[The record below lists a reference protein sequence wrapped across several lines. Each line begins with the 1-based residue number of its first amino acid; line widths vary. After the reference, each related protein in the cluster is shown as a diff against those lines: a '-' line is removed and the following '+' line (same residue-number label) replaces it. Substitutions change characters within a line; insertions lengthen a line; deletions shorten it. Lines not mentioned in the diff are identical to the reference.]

1 MHGLKSSMTSP
12 HNIALCQVLCITD
25 TVIIGDLTIFSRK
38 ILGNGFFGTV
48 FEGQWHKKP
57 CAVKVLSPLGQEL
70 LTGLPITQQDNV
82 QEEAL
87 LKFKKECDFMKSY
100 EHPNIVAYYN
110 TVFYPD
116 CNLPVLVMELMQTS
130 LRRYIHEGA
139 VMSVK
144 IQVSLSYNIASALE
158 YLHNKGLVHRD
169 LCGDNI
175 PLNYDQDIPV
185 AKVSDFGISRIIVK
199 PDQLSHSLTA
209 LGHRPGYLPPEAF
222 SIDPTDYNSS
232 LDIFM
237 FGVVMTQIAS
247 KVPTVD
253 SYHQRQKLVSQLDD
267 QHPLKPFI
275 HQCLSEKREER
286 PSASTL
292 LSLLSRA
299 LHLRE
304 ECPSFDI
311 ASRLYILV
319 GFAVAIHIIIM
330 PVSPVLH
337 EIFVG

>member
-1 MHGLKSSMTSP
+1 M
-12 HNIALCQVLCITD
+12 
-25 TVIIGDLTIFSRK
+25 
-38 ILGNGFFGTV
+38 
-48 FEGQWHKKP
+48 
-57 CAVKVLSPLGQEL
+57 LSPLGQEF
-70 LTGLPITQQDNV
+70 LTGLPITTQQGNV

-87 LKFKKECDFMKSY
+87 HKFKKECDFMKSY

-110 TVFYPD
+110 TVFYPE

-139 VMSVK
+139 TMSER
-144 IQVSLSYNIASALE
+144 IQVSLSCDIASALE
-158 YLHNKGLVHRD
+158 FLHDKDLVHRD

-175 PLNYDQDIPV
+175 LLNYNQAIPV

-199 PDQLSHSLTA
+199 SEQLSHSLTA

-222 SIDPTDYNSS
+222 SIDPTDYDSS

-253 SYHQRQKLVSQLDD
+253 SYHQRQKLVSRLQD
-267 QHPLKPFI
+267 QYSLKPFI
-275 HQCLSEKREER
+275 CQCLRENREDR

-292 LSLLSRA
+292 LSLLKA
-299 LHLRE
+299 LHLKQ
-304 ECPSFDI
+304 PSVEST
-311 ASRLYILV
+311 SRLYYQFV
-319 GFAVAIHIIIM
+319 VAIIYIILMLID
-330 PVSPVLH
+330 PILQ
-337 EIFVG
+337 ETLY

>member
-1 MHGLKSSMTSP
+1 M
-12 HNIALCQVLCITD
+12 
-25 TVIIGDLTIFSRK
+25 TIFSRK

-48 FEGQWHKKP
+48 FEGQWYQIP
-57 CAVKVLSPLGQEL
+57 CAVKVLSPLGQEF
-70 LTGLPITQQDNV
+70 LTGLPITQQDSV

-87 LKFKKECDFMKSY
+87 QKCKKECDFMKSC

-110 TVFYPD
+110 TVFYPG

-139 VMSVK
+139 AVMSMR
-144 IQVSLSYNIASALE
+144 IQISLSCDIVSALE
-158 YLHNKGLVHRD
+158 FLHDRGLVHRD
-169 LCGDNI
+169 LCGDNVL
-175 PLNYDQDIPV
+175 LNYNQDIPV

-199 PDQLSHSLTA
+199 TEQLSHSLTA

-222 SIDPTDYNSS
+222 SIDPTDYDSS

-253 SYHQRQKLVSQLDD
+253 SYHQRQKLVSQLD
-267 QHPLKPFI
+267 QHSLKPFI
-275 HQCLSEKREER
+275 CQCLSENRKGR

-292 LSLLSRA
+292 YLDLLPLLKSLRLK
-299 LHLRE
+299 E
-304 ECPSFDI
+304 EHPSIDD
-311 ASRLYILV
+311 ASMLYILV
-319 GFAVAIHIIIM
+319 DLLWLYVYQ
-330 PVSPVLH
+330 
-337 EIFVG
+337 